1 MMMSRMK
8 NIKSLPW
15 IKWEAIL
22 KKISQYPTMSHNLLS
37 LATYASLITAAVL
50 IGIKLFA
57 YILSDS
63 LSLFSTLIDSTL
75 DGAASFIN
83 FFAVRRSLQPAT
95 AQYRFG
101 HGKVEALAALGQSAF
116 IAGSSM
122 FLFFSAIHRFY
133 SPQIV
138 EKPTVGVIVMGIS
151 IFLTIGLV
159 SFQRYVISRTKS
171 LAISADSLH
180 YFGDILI
187 NASVIL
193 ALILGDWLKWYFI
206 DPLFA
211 IGIGFYILRTSW
223 LISKKALSQLMDHE
237 LSEEDRKEI
246 KLTVLSH
253 PKVIGLHDLRTRSS
267 GLRSF
272 IQLHLEL
279 EDFIPLIEA
288 HTISD
293 EVESKILTKF
303 PHAEVLIH
311 QDPRSAVGSKS
322 SSENKIFW

>member
-1 MMMSRMK
+1 MK
-8 NIKSLPW
+8 HMKLIGSNIWGTL
-15 IKWEAIL
+15 L
-22 KKISQYPTMSHNLLS
+22 KKLYPINAPTNLVTF
-37 LATYASLITAAVL
+37 ATYASLLIASIL

-75 DGAASFIN
+75 DGAASLIN
-83 FFAVRRSLQPAT
+83 FFAIRRSLMPAT
-95 AQYRFG
+95 SQYRFG
-101 HGKVEALAALGQSAF
+101 HGKAEALAALGQSAF
-116 IAGSSM
+116 IAGSAF
-122 FLFFSAIHRFY
+122 FLFFSAVHRLY

-138 EKPTVGVIVMGIS
+138 ERPSTGVVVMLIS
-151 IFLTIGLV
+151 ICLTIALV
-159 SFQRYVISRTKS
+159 SFQRFVIRKTKS

-193 ALILGDWLKWYFI
+193 ALVLGDWLKWYSM

-223 LISKKALSQLMDHE
+223 VISKKALSVLMDHE
-237 LSEEDRKEI
+237 LSEEDRDQI
-246 KLTVLSH
+246 KKIVLIH

-272 IQLHLEL
+272 IQFHLEM
-279 EDFIPLIEA
+279 EDSIPLIEA
-288 HTISD
+288 HKISD
-293 EVESKILTKF
+293 EVESSILKEF
-303 PHAEVLIH
+303 PSAEVLIH
-311 QDPRSAVGSKS
+311 QDPRSLVGSKS
-322 SSENKIFW
+322 STESKIFW